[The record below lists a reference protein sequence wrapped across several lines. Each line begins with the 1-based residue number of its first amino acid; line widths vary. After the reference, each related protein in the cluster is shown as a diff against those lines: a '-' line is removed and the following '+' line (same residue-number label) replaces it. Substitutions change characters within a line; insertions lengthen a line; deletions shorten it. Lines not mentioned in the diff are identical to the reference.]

1 VLVFIGL
8 AKAVASLALAQGPKA
23 HYIQRADRWGRAL
36 YPLALLA
43 NAALAFLV

>member
-8 AKAVASLALAQGPKA
+8 AKAVVTLFLAQGPNA
-23 HYIQRADRWGRAL
+23 HYIQHADRWGRAL